1 MYALWPLGLLTHSGD
16 LHEVTNPE
24 PSRSPYVAK
33 VGKRLLAIVAVVAV
47 SGCGSGSVGYAAS
60 TAIRAC
66 VLVEPDLVAAAG
78 VRIPTDA
85 ELTGRVERSTRA
97 ADLAAKA
104 AVLDP
109 RWKDLAEA
117 QSAFADA
124 STNAVILWSRIRAV
138 STVAY
143 YEDMDGLQQLM
154 YQAGITD
161 LDLARAGRDLDV
173 ASRHVRRGCR
183 PVRSAVAGAD

>member
-1 MYALWPLGLLTHSGD
+1 M
-16 LHEVTNPE
+16 
-24 PSRSPYVAK
+24 
-33 VGKRLLAIVAVVAV
+33 
-47 SGCGSGSVGYAAS
+47 
-60 TAIRAC
+60 RAC
-66 VLVEPDLVAAAG
+66 DLVEPDLVAVTG
-78 VRIPTDA
+78 VGIPTDA

-124 STNAVILWSRIRAV
+124 NTDAVILWSRIRAV

-143 YEDMDGLQQLM
+143 SEDMDGLQQLM
-154 YQAGITD
+154 YQAGVTD
-161 LDLARAGRDLDV
+161 LDLARAGRAMDV
-173 ASRHVRRGCR
+173 AGRDVRGGCR